1 MFGPLL
7 GALVVKTLG
16 ELGKAAAGDAPG
28 LDLVIYGCVLI
39 LVVAVAPRGIAGIL
53 SGLRHRMPS
62 RVLSTLPRLRGRE
75 AKGPAPLERN
85 NG

>member
-1 MFGPLL
+1 LL

-16 ELGKAAAGDAPG
+16 EFAKLATGDAPG

-39 LVVAVAPRGIAGIL
+39 VVVAVAPRGIAGMVSDVRL
-53 SGLRHRMPS
+53 
-62 RVLSTLPRLRGRE
+62 RVLAPKTAVSAPSEGR
-75 AKGPAPLERN
+75 